1 MSGPQNS
8 IRDLILRA
16 RDGDEKALGE
26 LCNRHRPYLRL
37 IAQRTLDTQV
47 KVRADESDLVQQT
60 MLSAVRNFHQF
71 EGSQPGQFVAWLQVQ
86 HERNVVDAARAHRAD
101 KRNVGREQTPPSKFE
116 PTGSR
121 GNSPSMRAM
130 LSEEVLQLAAAMEE
144 LPEAQREAVR
154 LRHLEGRS
162 LKEIAAA
169 MDRSD
174 EAVAG
179 LLKRGMKGLR
189 DSVQSLAGD

>member
-1 MSGPQNS
+1 MNDSKS
-8 IRDLILRA
+8 LLCDLILRA
-16 RDGDEKALGE
+16 RNGDDTALGE
-26 LCNRHRPYLRL
+26 LCNRHRAYLRL
-37 IAQRTLDTQV
+37 IAQRTLDTNV

-71 EGSQPGQFVAWLQVQ
+71 EGSQPGQFVAWLQIQ
-86 HERNVVDAARAHRAD
+86 HERNVIDAARAHRAD
-101 KRNVGREQTPPSKFE
+101 KRNVGREQAAPSKFE
-116 PTGSR
+116 PSGSR
-121 GNSPSMRAM
+121 RDSPSMRAM

-154 LRHLEGRS
+154 LRHLEGWS
-162 LKEIAAA
+162 LKEIAES
-169 MDRSD
+169 MDRTD

-189 DSVQSLAGD
+189 ETVQSGVGD